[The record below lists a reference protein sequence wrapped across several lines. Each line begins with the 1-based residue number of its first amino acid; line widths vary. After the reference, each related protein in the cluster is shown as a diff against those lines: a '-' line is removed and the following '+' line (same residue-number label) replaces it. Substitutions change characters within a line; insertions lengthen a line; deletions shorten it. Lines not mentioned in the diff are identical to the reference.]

1 MPQDILVLETMCV
14 WHKPERAFRLLSCH
28 PQAHADICD
37 NLVPVEIA
45 LRCARAVMAG
55 QAFAAYIIIPMW
67 PEGGQ
72 LSISRARGGCPAPA
86 PPARAWPWEARQR
99 RGGLDSS
106 TRRRRCQAYDCTTDS
121 MPLGKRWLKQ
131 LIHKACA
138 PKP

>member
-72 LSISRARGGCPAPA
+72 LSISRARGGVPRPR
-86 PPARAWPWEARQR
+86 PARARLAMGGAAAAGRSGQQHAAAQMSGIRLHNRQHALGEAVVEAAHTQGMR
-99 RGGLDSS
+99 
-106 TRRRRCQAYDCTTDS
+106 
-121 MPLGKRWLKQ
+121 P
-131 LIHKACA
+131 
-138 PKP
+138 